1 MISHRAREI
10 LLVDDNPSDVRLTLE
25 AFKDAKLANNVNVAG
40 DGVEALEYLRRV
52 GKYAGAVKPDLVL
65 LDLNMPKKDGREVL
79 EEIKNDPN
87 LRRIPIVVLTT
98 SNAEADILKSYD
110 LHVNCYMQKPVD
122 YNEFVRMLRLIE
134 DFWFT
139 AVVLPPNGRVQ

>member
-1 MISHRAREI
+1 MINCRAREI

>member
-79 EEIKNDPN
+79 EEIKNDPD

-139 AVVLPPNGRVQ
+139 AVELPPNGRVQ

>member
-1 MISHRAREI
+1 MINHRAREI

-25 AFKDAKLANNVNVAG
+25 AFKDTKLANNVSVAG
-40 DGVEALEYLRRV
+40 DGVEAMEYLRQV
-52 GKYAGAVKPDLVL
+52 GKYAGVAKPDLVL
-65 LDLNMPKKDGREVL
+65 LDLNMPRKDGREVL
-79 EEIKNDPN
+79 EEVKNDPD
-87 LRRIPIVVLTT
+87 LRTIPILVLTT
-98 SNAEADILKSYD
+98 SKAEADVLKSYD

>member
-1 MISHRAREI
+1 MNSRTREI

-25 AFKDAKLANNVNVAG
+25 AFKDAKLANNISVAG

-65 LDLNMPKKDGREVL
+65 LDLNMPRKDGREVL

-98 SNAEADILKSYD
+98 SRSEADILKSYD
-110 LHVNCYMQKPVD
+110 LHVNCYIQKPVD
-122 YNEFVRMLRLIE
+122 YNEFIRMLRLVE

>member
-1 MISHRAREI
+1 MINHRAREI

-25 AFKDAKLANNVNVAG
+25 AFKDAKLANNVSVAG

-52 GKYAGAVKPDLVL
+52 GKYAGVVKPDLVL

-79 EEIKNDPN
+79 EEVKNDPD
-87 LRRIPIVVLTT
+87 LRRIPIVILTT
-98 SNAEADILKSYD
+98 SKAEADILKSYD
-110 LHVNCYMQKPVD
+110 LHVNCYIQKPVD
-122 YNEFVRMLRLIE
+122 YNEFIRMLRLIE

-139 AVVLPPNGRVQ
+139 AVVLPSNGRVQ

>member
-1 MISHRAREI
+1 MINHRAREI

-25 AFKDAKLANNVNVAG
+25 AFKDAKLANNVSVAG

-52 GKYAGAVKPDLVL
+52 GKYAGVVKPDLVL

-79 EEIKNDPN
+79 EEIKNDPD

-98 SNAEADILKSYD
+98 SKAEADILKSYD
-110 LHVNCYMQKPVD
+110 LHVNCYIQKPVD
-122 YNEFVRMLRLIE
+122 YNEFIRMLRLIQ

>member
-1 MISHRAREI
+1 MINHRAREI
-10 LLVDDNPSDVRLTLE
+10 LLIDDNPSDVRLTLE
-25 AFKDAKLANNVNVAG
+25 AFKDGKLANNVSVAG

-52 GKYAGAVKPDLVL
+52 GKYAAVVKPDLVL

-79 EEIKNDPN
+79 EEIKNDPD

-98 SNAEADILKSYD
+98 SKAEADVLKSYD
-110 LHVNCYMQKPVD
+110 LHVNCYIQKPVD

>member
-1 MISHRAREI
+1 MINCRAREI

-52 GKYAGAVKPDLVL
+52 GKYAGAAKPDLVL

-79 EEIKNDPN
+79 EEVKNDPD

-98 SNAEADILKSYD
+98 SKAEADIFKSYD

-122 YNEFVRMLRLIE
+122 YNEFVRMLRLIA

-139 AVVLPPNGRVQ
+139 AVALPPNGRVQ

>member
-1 MISHRAREI
+1 MINHRAREI

-25 AFKDAKLANNVNVAG
+25 AFKDAKLANNVSVAG

-52 GKYAGAVKPDLVL
+52 GKYAGVVKPDLVL

-79 EEIKNDPN
+79 EEIKSDPD

-98 SNAEADILKSYD
+98 SKAEADILKSYD
-110 LHVNCYMQKPVD
+110 LHVNCYIQKPVD
-122 YNEFVRMLRLIE
+122 YNEFIRMLRLIQ